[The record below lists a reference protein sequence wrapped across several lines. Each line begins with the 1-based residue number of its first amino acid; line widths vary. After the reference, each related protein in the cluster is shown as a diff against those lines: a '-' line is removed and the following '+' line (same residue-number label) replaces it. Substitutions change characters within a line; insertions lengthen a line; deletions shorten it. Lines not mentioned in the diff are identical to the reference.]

1 MSLKTVEATTL
12 HTKMIDNESTPLVV
26 SDPSTLPAV
35 DFNLN
40 KARRLL
46 YVSHFFAQFS
56 ECVWQFALILFLAA
70 ISNYQSLILVS
81 SYGLTAGLSVCLF
94 GSAAGRFV
102 DREDRLYA
110 AQWFI
115 WTENVCVL
123 VATLFCYFLLRLHSG
138 NVNDEIFDRAGS
150 YNNEDESDDATWL
163 QKHLYAVPLDF
174 WSVVLLI
181 GIHIFGPLAK
191 ILDKG
196 FLVAIE
202 RDWVVIMSEAAV
214 AGRKVWLP
222 ETNVAMKQI
231 DLTCRVAAPAVAGFV
246 IAAFDTS
253 STVSGSRG
261 TGADYTSD
269 SNQPQQ
275 HGQDLTGAVIL
286 VGAVNIAS
294 LVVEYICTARIYNLV
309 PSLAVKQAPSGATNL
324 KKNPKDEEEAID
336 VGDKGSDK
344 FTPSRNST
352 DTGCGFFQLPQGLR
366 IYLEQPISWSGL
378 GLAMLYLNALTFG
391 ALMTAYLV
399 WRGMRLETVG
409 IWRGISSA
417 VGLAGTFVYH
427 ESVKRTTLVNTGMWS
442 IIYEFACLSICF
454 ASLFVRDFNTSM
466 GMLIAG
472 ACASRIGLWVFDI
485 AVTQLMQE
493 FIPDGIRG
501 SVGGTQQ
508 SLNAFFS
515 LFSFGLGLV
524 FPDPREFHIYIAA
537 GYGAVGVGAIMYAL
551 GVYVRRDEFMTS
563 SEKEARYSM

>member
-1 MSLKTVEATTL
+1 MSLKTVEATNL
-12 HTKMIDNESTPLVV
+12 HMKMMDNESTPLVV
-26 SDPSTLPAV
+26 VEPPTLSAV
-35 DFNLN
+35 VDYNLN

-70 ISNYQSLILVS
+70 ISNYQSLFLIS
-81 SYGLTAGLSVCLF
+81 TYGLVAGLSVCLF

-150 YNNEDESDDATWL
+150 YEDESDDATWL

-174 WSVVLLI
+174 WSVILLI
-181 GIHIFGPLAK
+181 GIHIFGPLAR

-202 RDWVVIMSEAAV
+202 RDWVVTMSEAAS
-214 AGRKVWLP
+214 AGRKVWLS

-253 STVSGSRG
+253 STGAANSS
-261 TGADYTSD
+261 ADYSSD
-269 SNQPQQ
+269 SNSQPQQ

-309 PSLAVKQAPSGATNL
+309 PSLAVKQPTSSVM
-324 KKNPKDEEEAID
+324 KKNPKDEEEAMD
-336 VGDKGSDK
+336 TGDKQGSDK
-344 FTPSRNST
+344 IAPSRNST

-391 ALMTAYLV
+391 AIMTAYLV
-399 WRGMRLETVG
+399 FRGMRLETVG

-417 VGLAGTFVYH
+417 IGLAGTFVYH

-454 ASLFVRDFNTSM
+454 ASLFVPDFYTSM
-466 GMLIAG
+466 AMLIAG

-485 AVTQLMQE
+485 AVTQLFQE

-515 LFSFGLGLV
+515 LFAFGLGLV

-537 GYGAVGVGAIMYAL
+537 GYGAVGVAAIMYTL

>member
-1 MSLKTVEATTL
+1 MSPKTVEATTL
-12 HTKMIDNESTPLVV
+12 HMKIDNETTPLVV
-26 SDPSTLPAV
+26 ADASSLQSQQSIA

-81 SYGLTAGLSVCLF
+81 SYGLVAGLSVCLF

-102 DREDRLYA
+102 DRADRLYA

-123 VATLFCYFLLRLHSG
+123 VATCFCYLLLRLHNG
-138 NVNDEIFDRAGS
+138 NVNDEIFDRAGGTS
-150 YNNEDESDDATWL
+150 GSSPYDDESVPATLL

-181 GIHIFGPLAK
+181 GIHIFGPVAK

-202 RDWVVIMSEAAV
+202 RDWVVIMSEAATAV
-214 AGRKVWLP
+214 GRKVWLS

-253 STVSGSRG
+253 STNSA
-261 TGADYTSD
+261 TDYSD
-269 SNQPQQ
+269 SNQPPQ

-286 VGAVNIAS
+286 VGAVNVAS

-309 PSLAVKQAPSGATNL
+309 PSLAVKQPPGAASAATSL
-324 KKNPKDEEEAID
+324 KKNPRDEEDAMD

-344 FTPSRNST
+344 LTPSRNNT
-352 DTGCGFFQLPQGLR
+352 DMGCGFFKLPQGLR

-378 GLAMLYLNALTFG
+378 GLAML
-391 ALMTAYLV
+391 
-399 WRGMRLETVG
+399 
-409 IWRGISSA
+409 
-417 VGLAGTFVYH
+417 
-427 ESVKRTTLVNTGMWS
+427 
-442 IIYEFACLSICF
+442 
-454 ASLFVRDFNTSM
+454 
-466 GMLIAG
+466 
-472 ACASRIGLWVFDI
+472 
-485 AVTQLMQE
+485 
-493 FIPDGIRG
+493 
-501 SVGGTQQ
+501 
-508 SLNAFFS
+508 
-515 LFSFGLGLV
+515 
-524 FPDPREFHIYIAA
+524 
-537 GYGAVGVGAIMYAL
+537 
-551 GVYVRRDEFMTS
+551 
-563 SEKEARYSM
+563 

>member
-1 MSLKTVEATTL
+1 MSPNTIEATTL
-12 HTKMIDNESTPLVV
+12 HMNQYNESTPLVV
-26 SDPSTLPAV
+26 ADAPTLQSLPV
-35 DFNLN
+35 DYNLN

-70 ISNYQSLILVS
+70 VSNYQSLVLVS
-81 SYGLTAGLSVCLF
+81 SYGLIAGLTVCLF

-150 YNNEDESDDATWL
+150 AYDDDDATWL

-174 WSVVLLI
+174 WSVILLI
-181 GIHIFGPLAK
+181 GIHIFGPVAK

-202 RDWVVIMSEAAV
+202 RDWVVIMSEAAT
-214 AGRKVWLP
+214 AGRKVWLS

-253 STVSGSRG
+253 STTTGRG
-261 TGADYTSD
+261 AGNDYSD
-269 SNQPQQ
+269 SNQTQQ

-309 PSLAVKQAPSGATNL
+309 PSLAVKQPPNVS
-324 KKNPKDEEEAID
+324 KNPEDEEEAME
-336 VGDKGSDK
+336 VGGDKGSAK
-344 FTPSRNST
+344 FTPYRKST
-352 DTGCGFFQLPQGLR
+352 NMGCGFFKLPQGLR

-391 ALMTAYLV
+391 ALMTAYLI

-442 IIYEFACLSICF
+442 ILYEFACLSICF
-454 ASLFVRDFNTSM
+454 ASLFVHDFNTSM

-515 LFSFGLGLV
+515 LFAFGLGLV

-537 GYGAVGVGAIMYAL
+537 GYGAVGVAAIMYTL
-551 GVYVRRDEFMTS
+551 GVYARRDEFLTS
-563 SEKEARYSM
+563 SEKEARYSI